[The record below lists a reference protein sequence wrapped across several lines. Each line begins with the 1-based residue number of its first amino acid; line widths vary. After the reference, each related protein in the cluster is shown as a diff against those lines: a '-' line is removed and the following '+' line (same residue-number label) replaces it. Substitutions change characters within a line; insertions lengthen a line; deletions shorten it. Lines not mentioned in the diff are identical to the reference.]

1 MAGDS
6 FVRLANFF
14 AKYQKG
20 WRERGEEG
28 MARSAGV
35 Y

>member
-1 MAGDS
+1 MAVGS

-14 AKYQKG
+14 AKYAKRLE
-20 WRERGEEG
+20 REERI
-28 MARSAGV
+28 ARSAGV